1 MDYKNLI
8 HLSLLNKLVNAFL
21 LSFSIYA
28 CGNAPRPN
36 ALPSSFAKDAQAN
49 ADELSES
56 SGACGTQGAAP
67 SSAALKLTDDT
78 NGGDD
83 GKVINSKPRAP
94 QNPPQSQPSGG
105 TPGGAIGV
113 VGGNDSTASGHGPTP
128 DKAPASNHGA
138 DQVARA
144 FGQDRCAI
152 LGSIRAEA
160 LTTPK

>member
-8 HLSLLNKLVNAFL
+8 HLSLRNKLVNVFL
-21 LSFSIYA
+21 LSFSFYS

-36 ALPSSFAKDAQAN
+36 ALPSSFAKDAQAK
-49 ADELSES
+49 ADELSEN

-67 SSAALKLTDDT
+67 SSAALKLTGDS
-78 NGGDD
+78 NGGNA
-83 GKVINSKPRAP
+83 GKVINSTPRP
-94 QNPPQSQPSGG
+94 QPSPSTSQPSGAA
-105 TPGGAIGV
+105 GGGGSNDPSAN
-113 VGGNDSTASGHGPTP
+113 GNDQSP
-128 DKAPASNHGA
+128 DKGPASNKTA

-144 FGQDRCAI
+144 FGQDRCAS